1 MIFINPKAEKTREEN
16 TQNKQVNQKTNSRM
30 VDENLN
36 VSVITLHAK
45 NIYKSLRKGRQ
56 TEKGTKYLAWH
67 STEEDY

>member
-1 MIFINPKAEKTREEN
+1 
-16 TQNKQVNQKTNSRM
+16 M
-30 VDENLN
+30 VDANLN

-67 STEEDY
+67 STEEDYWMTNRPEKFSILLAIMGM